1 MFKLK
6 FGAYIN
12 SNNTKFGGDVYFL
25 FLTLKIL

>member
-12 SNNTKFGGDVYFL
+12 SNSTKFGGDIYFL